1 MLERYGLAGASDMSQ
16 GGQASAL
23 AGFGHSLGV
32 AWEGPWLDPDSDDVI
47 LPGMYLA
54 VEKTVG
60 IPGVGGATFEENLL
74 VTEDGA
80 EVLTAA
86 APQGF

>member
-1 MLERYGLAGASDMSQ
+1 
-16 GGQASAL
+16 
-23 AGFGHSLGV
+23 
-32 AWEGPWLDPDSDDVI
+32 VI

-60 IPGVGGATFEENLL
+60 TPGFGGASFEENLL

-80 EVLTAA
+80 EILTAA
-86 APQGF
+86 APNGV